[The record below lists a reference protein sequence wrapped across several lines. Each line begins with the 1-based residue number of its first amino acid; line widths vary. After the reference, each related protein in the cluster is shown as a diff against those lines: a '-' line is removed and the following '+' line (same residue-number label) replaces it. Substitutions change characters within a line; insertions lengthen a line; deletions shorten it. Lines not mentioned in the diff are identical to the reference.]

1 LALQTRKTQM
11 KLGKTVCFTK
21 RSEWRAWLAANHKS
35 EKEIWLIDYL
45 KGSGKAS
52 LTYNDEVDEAL
63 NFGWID
69 STVKKI
75 DEVTNARRFTPRR
88 PNSPLSEMNK
98 ERVRRLIKA
107 GRMTPAGLAAA
118 GDLSV
123 ESFSV
128 PADILKALQSDEQTW
143 KNYNH
148 FPASYQRIRIGWIE
162 GARKRPAEFE
172 KRLRYFLK
180 MTALNKKFG
189 MVQ

>member
-1 LALQTRKTQM
+1 M
-11 KLGKTVCFTK
+11 KLGKIVYFTK
-21 RSEWRAWLAANHKS
+21 RREWRAWQAANHMT
-35 EKEIWLIDYL
+35 EKEIWLVDHL
-45 KGSGKAS
+45 KNSGMSS
-52 LTYNDEVDEAL
+52 LPYNDAVDEAL
-63 NFGWID
+63 CFGWID

-75 DEVTNARRFTPRR
+75 DEINNARRFTPRR
-88 PNSPLSEMNK
+88 LNSPLSEMNK

-123 ESFSV
+123 ETFRV
-128 PADILKALQSDEQTW
+128 PADILKALKADEQTW
-143 KNYNH
+143 KNYNN
-148 FPASYQRIRIGWIE
+148 FPATYQRIRVGWIE

-180 MTALNKKFG
+180 MTALNKRFG

>member
-1 LALQTRKTQM
+1 M
-11 KLGKTVCFTK
+11 KLGKIAYFTK
-21 RSEWRAWLAANHKS
+21 RREWRAWLAANHQS

-45 KGSGKAS
+45 KNSEKTGLA
-52 LTYNDEVDEAL
+52 YNDAVDEAL
-63 NFGWID
+63 CFGWID

-75 DEVTNARRFTPRR
+75 DEATIARRFTPRR

-118 GDLSV
+118 GDLSI
-123 ESFSV
+123 ENFRISE
-128 PADILKALQSDEQTW
+128 DILKALEADETTW
-143 KNYNH
+143 KNYNN
-148 FPASYQRIRIGWIE
+148 FPASYQRIRVGWIE

-180 MTALNKKFG
+180 MTAMNKRFG

>member
-1 LALQTRKTQM
+1 M
-11 KLGKTVCFTK
+11 KLGKIAYFTK
-21 RSEWRAWLAANHKS
+21 RREWRAWLAANHMT
-35 EKEIWLIDYL
+35 EKEIWLVDHL
-45 KGSGKAS
+45 KNSGMSS
-52 LTYNDEVDEAL
+52 LAYNDAVDEAL
-63 NFGWID
+63 CFGWID

-75 DEVTNARRFTPRR
+75 DEATNARRFTPRR

-107 GRMTPAGLAAA
+107 SRMTPAGLAVA

-123 ESFSV
+123 ETFRV
-128 PADILKALQSDEQTW
+128 PADILKALKTDEQTW
-143 KNYNH
+143 KNYNN
-148 FPASYQRIRIGWIE
+148 FPATYQRIRVGWIE

-180 MTALNKKFG
+180 MTALNKRFG